1 MVGVP
6 ADGAD
11 ADLRFPLAGAD
22 DQLDYA
28 FDFAAWLAPL
38 DRIANATVLPDA
50 ALALGAMT
58 FTRSPCDSAP
68 WACRCVRCLRDR
80 VLRRHAAGAREERL
94 RDGDAAMIP
103 RAWVPNPA
111 RFVPLFRYAGIGQH
125 GRLPPPLPRR
135 WPDKRANDVLDY
147 GLDCRSWLAGARDTI
162 ETYTLAIDPSDM
174 QTQLVVEI
182 GGVLIAW
189 LSGGTPGRN
198 YAASWAI
205 TLRSGQ
211 RIRRPDRHFRIARTR
226 LAGTVDAHARGT
238 TE

>member
-1 MVGVP
+1 M
-6 ADGAD
+6 
-11 ADLRFPLAGAD
+11 
-22 DQLDYA
+22 
-28 FDFAAWLAPL
+28 
-38 DRIANATVLPDA
+38 
-50 ALALGAMT
+50 
-58 FTRSPCDSAP
+58 
-68 WACRCVRCLRDR
+68 
-80 VLRRHAAGAREERL
+80 
-94 RDGDAAMIP
+94 
-103 RAWVPNPA
+103 PNPA

-211 RIRRPDRHFRIARTR
+211 QFVAPIAIFVSLAPALLAPSMPTLAVRPSEATPL
-226 LAGTVDAHARGT
+226 LAGDGSPLLPANGALSSAAT
-238 TE
+238 TTDGAVLEVEGGGILLFHL